1 MQYQYYERTWLSP
14 VGIFCV
20 IVHFRYV
27 NNWFAIQNSFF
38 LENRWRSY
46 PYDRDNHIQYNVLCK
61 KQSQQLVYFS
71 FLIKI
76 QWYMYNWYTKL
87 KTSDLENWWRSYP
100 YKRGILWLTV
110 IFLPNGKLVK
120 IINKKDKRACALLL

>member
-1 MQYQYYERTWLSP
+1 MCISTLYAIP
-14 VGIFCV
+14 VLWKDMAKPGWYFFCV

-61 KQSQQLVYFS
+61 KQSQQLVYIFHFLSKYNDICTTDIQNKNVWSWKLMEELSVQKGYPLIDSHFS
-71 FLIKI
+71 P
-76 QWYMYNWYTKL
+76 QR
-87 KTSDLENWWRSYP
+87 KT
-100 YKRGILWLTV
+100 
-110 IFLPNGKLVK
+110 GK
-120 IINKKDKRACALLL
+120 NCQ

>member
-1 MQYQYYERTWLSP
+1 MCISTLYAIP
-14 VGIFCV
+14 VLCKDMAKPGWYFFCV

-61 KQSQQLVYFS
+61 KQSQQLVYIFH
-71 FLIKI
+71 FLSKYNDICTIDI
-76 QWYMYNWYTKL
+76 Q
-87 KTSDLENWWRSYP
+87 
-100 YKRGILWLTV
+100 
-110 IFLPNGKLVK
+110 
-120 IINKKDKRACALLL
+120 NKNV